1 MRRIISFF
9 MALTVATGIYACT
22 GSSYTAPNGS
32 TSTARNRT
40 ISTAPTGTISTALNG
55 SPSVAPAKKVD
66 VFYFHFTRRCMT
78 CNNVEKVSKEAVET
92 QFAAQVKSG
101 EIAFKSVNLDEKE
114 GEAIGAKYKIEG
126 QTLIVI
132 SGDKRV
138 DLTDK
143 GFMYAND
150 SPAKLKAEIKKAVD
164 GMLH

>member
-1 MRRIISFF
+1 MKRIVSFLVLVM
-9 MALTVATGIYACT
+9 MAAGIPAVE
-22 GSSYTAPNGS
+22 GNPS
-32 TSTARNRT
+32 
-40 ISTAPTGTISTALNG
+40 GTPGVSC
-55 SPSVAPAKKVD
+55 PSAPAKKIEVY
-66 VFYFHFTRRCMT
+66 YFHFTRRCTT
-78 CNNVEKVSKEAVET
+78 CNNVEKVSMEAVET

-101 EIAFKSVNLDEKE
+101 EVAFKSVNLEEKA

-150 SPAKLKAEIKKAVD
+150 SPEKLKAAIKKAVE
-164 GMLH
+164 GMMK

>member
-9 MALTVATGIYACT
+9 VALTVATGIYACT
-22 GSSYTAPNGS
+22 GGSSTAPNGS
-32 TSTARNRT
+32 SSTVP
-40 ISTAPTGTISTALNG
+40 SGPK
-55 SPSVAPAKKVD
+55 SVAPAKKVD

-114 GEAIGAKYKIEG
+114 GEAIGKKYNIEG

-132 SGDKRV
+132 SASKRV

-143 GFMYAND
+143 GFLYAND
-150 SPAKLKAEIKKAVD
+150 SPEKLKAEIKKAVD
-164 GMLH
+164 GMLK

>member
-1 MRRIISFF
+1 MKKILGFIFLVV
-9 MALTVATGIYACT
+9 MAAGTYPCNAMVSSAAGGPPTFGAGKQVTVY
-22 GSSYTAPNGS
+22 
-32 TSTARNRT
+32 
-40 ISTAPTGTISTALNG
+40 
-55 SPSVAPAKKVD
+55 
-66 VFYFHFTRRCMT
+66 YFHFTRRCMT

-92 QFAAQVKSG
+92 QYAAQVKNG
-101 EIAFKSVNLDEKE
+101 EVSFKSVNLDEKD

-150 SPAKLKAEIKKAVD
+150 SPAKLKAAIKKAVD
-164 GMLH
+164 GLMK